1 MKLNHIYVEEYKLL
15 KKFNI
20 SFQES
25 ANSPYRASCRFLIG
39 QNGSGK
45 SALLEV
51 ISLIFTRIMQD
62 ESPGFKFQIDYSIR
76 LNGRETKISVWNLDG
91 PLTYSINGDIQ
102 DMQISPFSDR
112 QEYHPTKILAQSTGP
127 NNMLDQVLLQTPED
141 ALISDVY
148 DYVSD
153 PKREV
158 EDATGL
164 DRLLGKIE
172 RLYEDPRYLFIN
184 GETAL
189 YVIITLCVFSDISD
203 DTNLNHIYSRKRKK
217 LFDLIGDFTPV
228 SFSLSGNNE
237 KFVTGFGKESG
248 SIEREFMKLLYS
260 KQESGSLPL
269 YDFLS
274 RTLTQNNGAIKRSSL
289 QLPTHHY
296 RRNAIFRF
304 DKNTNYTDFN
314 YFHKNISNVTTPLS
328 FLSSLIYAKRMGL
341 LEHAELA
348 FKLKGSK
355 TIFTSENLS
364 DGEYLWLAHL
374 GILLLMSCEENIL
387 LLLDEPDVHLNESWN
402 VNFIKYL
409 NEFISLDN
417 SVASHEVVIATHSS
431 MILTD
436 VDPQQL
442 YQFRLISENKQ
453 LRSEIKSTR
462 ISSFGANLGEISK
475 QIFGTGGIIGSYAEE
490 LIDEAFR
497 LADEEN
503 NYDKLKQLQD
513 MLGPGYHYFRVSNRL
528 LELEEKD

>member
-1 MKLNHIYVEEYKLL
+1 MKLNLIYVEEYKLL
-15 KKFNI
+15 KKFTIN
-20 SFQES
+20 FHES
-25 ANSPYRASCRFLIG
+25 TNSPYRASCRFLIG

-62 ESPGFKFQIDYSIR
+62 ESPGFRFQIDYSIV

-91 PLTYSINGDIQ
+91 PLTYSIDGNIQDIQ
-102 DMQISPFSDR
+102 MNPFSNR

-127 NNMLDQVLLQTPED
+127 NNMLDDVLLQTPED

-148 DYVSD
+148 DYISD

-158 EDATGL
+158 EDAAGL
-164 DRLLGKIE
+164 DRLLSKIE

-189 YVIITLCVFSDISD
+189 YVIITLCVFSDISSD
-203 DTNLNHIYSRKRKK
+203 PGLNHIYCRKRKR
-217 LFDLIGDFTPV
+217 LFDLIGHFTPV
-228 SFSLSGNNE
+228 SFSLSGNDE
-237 KFVTGFGKESG
+237 KIASGFGKESG
-248 SIEREFMKLLYS
+248 SIEREFMKLFYS
-260 KQESGSLPL
+260 EQESGSLPL
-269 YDFLS
+269 YDFIS
-274 RTLTQNNGAIKRSSL
+274 RTLTRNKDEIKKGFQQAS
-289 QLPTHHY
+289 THHY
-296 RRNAIFRF
+296 RRNTIFRLENDPNF
-304 DKNTNYTDFN
+304 MHFN

-348 FKLKGSK
+348 FKLKGSDV
-355 TIFTSENLS
+355 IFTSENLS

-374 GILLLMSCEENIL
+374 GILLLMSCEDNIL
-387 LLLDEPDVHLNESWN
+387 LLLDEPDVHLNEAWN
-402 VNFIKYL
+402 VNFINYL
-409 NEFISLDN
+409 NEFISLEN
-417 SVASHEVVIATHSS
+417 ATASHEVVIATHSS

-436 VDPQQL
+436 VDPKQL
-442 YQFRLISENKQ
+442 YQFKLISENGQ
-453 LRSEIKSTR
+453 PRSEIKSTR
-462 ISSFGANLGEISK
+462 ISTFGANLGEISK
-475 QIFGTGGIIGSYAEE
+475 QIFGTGSIIGSYAEE
-490 LIDEAFR
+490 LIEEAFR